1 MNRKIA
7 MVKTING
14 EATVTIDTEQSHEVI
29 DVPNGA
35 CMVLVKG
42 EDGDT
47 PEPTPEP
54 DPDPF
59 ENRLRI
65 GDIIAEMNNK
75 LAEFGFKPISD
86 GNTPNLYEYLL
97 KAWDKADTEW
107 KKQGS
112 WMFSPETYRD
122 LINLRGDEMTYIDIA
137 YNSMHAWLMAMQ
149 LAELVPTL
157 GTANINMQTKLFGLA
172 YELGGGRAVPLYGL
186 HIHADPMIAR
196 FAAGGCY
203 VMTRCKYS
211 FGDMDAM
218 RNEIGGTVI
227 NASDW
232 SGLGYMGAD
241 GQMQAV
247 GYLVNSDII
256 IPSAAG
262 PYANGCDDRVKPYE
276 QGQPKEQFCLDGA
289 IQNWYLDNYKSD
301 LAVDD
306 YAVTY
311 LNIGA
316 QTGLDIWEGYTHE
329 EKKRI
334 LEAVAAPRA
343 TDHFFFG
350 KKLVKFDGIHDGSR
364 PGMFTNYSY
373 FWFKEVSQA
382 GIDVYEVAGPFA
394 DLYDKMFTGGGY
406 GTPTDS
412 LKFFDEVMKIAD
424 NSRYPTFHNQ
434 YGRRRPCGGTAGDS
448 ASARSEINGDP
459 LNALYN
465 VDISCIFADSK
476 ESADK
481 WAQEDGFVNEK
492 PKSYPS
498 GHAAMTWTVA
508 MMLGQMTGDE
518 SRLEQYETTAY
529 QVGVNRTVA
538 RYHWNSD
545 VIYGRLFGTMI
556 LPIINAM
563 TGLRSSYEE
572 TKQRVNGEEPSDT
585 VISINV
591 CIENSK
597 DEDVTLDGDL
607 CLILAN
613 PTKNGEYIGWMGVYN
628 RTPHIRFA
636 DGPVTIPAGGSK
648 TFYGITYS
656 EDADI
661 MDGGGTV
668 IDHRTIGL
676 GGRSPLADAL
686 VADIGRQSNVLLY
699 VGGDSEVAV
708 CDCMDSSIIFEN
720 EGTYQIK
727 VSS

>member
-1 MNRKIA
+1 MNKIA
-7 MVKTING
+7 SVKTING
-14 EATVTIDTEQSHEVI
+14 KATVTVDTAESHEVI

-35 CMVLVKG
+35 CLVMVKG

-47 PEPTPEP
+47 PEPTP

-59 ENRLRI
+59 ENKLRI
-65 GDIIAEMNNK
+65 GDLIAEMNNK

-157 GTANINMQTKLFGLA
+157 GTVNINMQTKLFALA

-196 FAAGGCY
+196 FAAGACY
-203 VMTRCKYS
+203 VMTRCRYS

-218 RNEIGGTVI
+218 RNEIGGQII

-232 SGLGYMGAD
+232 SGLGYKGAD

-262 PYANGCDDRVKPYE
+262 PYANGCADRVKPYD

-289 IQNWYLDNYKSD
+289 IKNWYQDNYKSD

-311 LNIGA
+311 FNMGA
-316 QTGLDIWEGYTHE
+316 QTGLDTWEGYTSE
-329 EKKRI
+329 EKQRI

-350 KKLVKFDGIHDGSR
+350 KKLIKFDGIHDGSR
-364 PGMFTNYSY
+364 AGLFTNYTY

-394 DLYDKMFTGGGY
+394 DLYNKMFTGSGY

-412 LKFFDEVMKIAD
+412 LKFFDTVMAIAD

-434 YGRRRPCGGTAGDS
+434 YGRRRPCGGTDRNYS
-448 ASARSEINGDP
+448 SARSLINGDP

-465 VDISCIFADSK
+465 VDVACIFADDK
-476 ESADK
+476 TNADK
-481 WAQEDGFVNEK
+481 WAKEDGFVKEK

-498 GHAAMTWTVA
+498 GHAAMTWCVA

-518 SRLEQYETTAY
+518 SRLEHYAAAAY

-538 RYHWNSD
+538 RYHWQSD

-563 TGLRSSYEE
+563 FGLRNSYEQTKAAINGSGPAPQPQGDWSAKIIIKNE
-572 TKQRVNGEEPSDT
+572 TGSNIQSTGE
-585 VISINV
+585 
-591 CIENSK
+591 
-597 DEDVTLDGDL
+597 
-607 CLILAN
+607 
-613 PTKNGEYIGWMGVYN
+613 
-628 RTPHIRFA
+628 IR
-636 DGPVTIPAGGSK
+636 
-648 TFYGITYS
+648 
-656 EDADI
+656 
-661 MDGGGTV
+661 
-668 IDHRTIGL
+668 
-676 GGRSPLADAL
+676 
-686 VADIGRQSNVLLY
+686 LY
-699 VGGDSEVAV
+699 VGNHEYGVNTYLPGAAATAGAIYTFKAGENNFSNLDVHCEGNGFTLTDSFDGMAIDNEARFYDQRHYNNKDCGFACTLDTSDPR
-708 CDCMDSSIIFEN
+708 CDKVLKKSG
-720 EGTYQIK
+720 GTYVLKITK
-727 VSS
+727 S